1 MFGIGRRGSKFGKF
15 LEKHRISQTELAE
28 SSGVSN
34 STISR
39 LASGD
44 AFKPSEKN
52 ASKLIKAL
60 RKIDSSVQHEDFWS
74 M

>member
-15 LEKHRISQTELAE
+15 LEKHRISQTELAN

-39 LASGD
+39 LASGN

-60 RKIDSSVQHEDFWS
+60 KKVDSNVGYDDFWS